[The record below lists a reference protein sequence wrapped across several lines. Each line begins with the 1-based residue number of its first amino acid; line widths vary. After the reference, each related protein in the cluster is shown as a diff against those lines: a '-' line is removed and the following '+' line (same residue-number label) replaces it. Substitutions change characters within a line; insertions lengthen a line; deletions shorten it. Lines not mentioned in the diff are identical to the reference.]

1 MLTTD
6 EDRRRQAPDDVTL
19 YTFPGSHAGWIAE
32 LMLAHKGMRYE
43 TVITPRGRHVYLL
56 PAYGFRGITVPALAI
71 DGRRLQRTRLISR
84 ALDVWQPEP
93 RLFPSD
99 AGRRAAVEEAERWGE
114 GLQDAVRRLS
124 YCATRRTR
132 SSVLAT
138 LGSIRHRA
146 STAAGRRDAEALPDC
161 LAQIDAWIEAGV
173 LGGDELNAADFQ
185 IAASVAVL
193 LSFADFAPHLA
204 GRPAAEHALRVAG
217 RYERS
222 RGPALPDEWLW
233 PLRAASA

>member
-1 MLTTD
+1 MLTAD
-6 EDRRRQAPDDVTL
+6 DGRRTPCDVRL
-19 YTFPGSHAGWIAE
+19 YTFPGSHAGWVAE
-32 LMLAHKGMRYE
+32 LMLAHKGMPYE

-71 DGRRLQRTRLISR
+71 DGRRLQRTRVISR
-84 ALDVWQPEP
+84 ALDMWQPEP

-99 AGRRAAVEEAERWGE
+99 PRRRAAVEDAERWGE
-114 GLQDAVRRLS
+114 GLQDAARRLS

-132 SSVLAT
+132 PGVLAT

-146 STAAGRRDAEALPDC
+146 SAEAGRRDAEALPGC
-161 LAQIDAWIEAGV
+161 LAQIDAWIETGV

-185 IAASVAVL
+185 IAPSVAVL
-193 LSFADFAPHLA
+193 LSFADFAPHIA
-204 GRPAAEHALRVAG
+204 GRPAARHAQRVAG

-222 RGPALPDEWLW
+222 RGPALPEEWLR
-233 PLRAASA
+233 PLRAAAV

>member
-1 MLTTD
+1 MLTAD
-6 EDRRRQAPDDVTL
+6 DRRRAPSDVRL

-32 LMLAHKGMRYE
+32 LMLAHKGLSYE
-43 TVITPRGRHVYLL
+43 TVVTPRGRHVYLL
-56 PAYGFRGITVPALAI
+56 PAYGFRGITIPALTI
-71 DGRRLQRTRLISR
+71 DGRRLQKTRVISR

-93 RLFPSD
+93 RLFPTD
-99 AGRRAAVEEAERWGE
+99 PRQRAGVEDAERWGE

-132 SSVLAT
+132 PSVLTT

-146 STAAGRRDAEALPDC
+146 SAEAGRRDVEALPER
-161 LAQIDAWIEAGV
+161 LAQIDAWIETGV
-173 LGGDELNAADFQ
+173 LGGDELNAADLQ
-185 IAASVAVL
+185 IAPSVAVL
-193 LSFADFAPHLA
+193 LSFADFAPHIA

-222 RGPALPDEWLW
+222 RGPALPEEWLR
-233 PLRAASA
+233 PLTAASA